1 MESRVNR
8 ALENRKKGYNCAQA
22 VLCAYSDLLGT
33 DEKLLFAVA
42 EGFGGGMGGMQS
54 VCGAVTGMYMAAGLK
69 NSCKDLQACSTKPVT
84 SKVVRELAKEFREKN
99 QSLICRE
106 LKGVDTGKM
115 LRSCEGCIED
125 AVRIIGEKI
134 FEEQLS
140 EASEGTCI

>member
-1 MESRVNR
+1 METRVNR

-22 VLCAYSDLLGT
+22 VLCAYSDLLGA
-33 DEKLLFAVA
+33 EEELLFAVS
-42 EGFGGGMGGMQS
+42 EGFGGGMGGMQG

-69 NSCKDLQACSTKPVT
+69 NSCKDLGVCSTKPVT
-84 SKVVRELAKEFREKN
+84 SRMVRELAKDFKEKN

-125 AVRIIGEKI
+125 AVRLIGEQFFK
-134 FEEQLS
+134 EDLA
-140 EASEGTCI
+140 EASEESCI

>member
-1 MESRVNR
+1 MESRVKR

-33 DEKLLFAVA
+33 EEELLFAVA

-69 NSCKDLQACSTKPVT
+69 SSCKDLEACSTKPAT
-84 SKVVRELAKEFREKN
+84 SRLVRELAKDFKEKN

-106 LKGVDTGKM
+106 LKGVDTGNM

-125 AVRIIGEKI
+125 AVRMMGEKI
-134 FEEQLS
+134 FKEKLS
-140 EASEGTCI
+140 EASEETCI